1 MDETS
6 PTSKETARGFWSW
19 LGFWVQFAILGLFV
33 AIGAFFAS
41 EGAAPGDYACGML
54 LILGAVV
61 LAFLRLKHA
70 LDGGNS
76 TWGDFLLVGDMKNLA
91 VAIPLFVV
99 IGLAGL
105 FLAHAWERGS
115 MHVAGLGLFAVSGL
129 IVFLDIK
136 HVFDRGGADIG

>member
-6 PTSKETARGFWSW
+6 PMPHDRGRGFWSW
-19 LGFWVQFAILGLFV
+19 LGFWVQFLILGALAV
-33 AIGAFFAS
+33 IGAFFAS

-61 LAFLRLKHA
+61 LAFMRLRHA

-76 TWGDFLLVGDMKNLA
+76 GWGDFLLVADMKNLA
-91 VAIPLFVV
+91 FVIPLFVI

-105 FLAHAWERGS
+105 FVAHAWERGS
-115 MHVAGLGLFAVSGL
+115 MHMAGLGLFIMSGL

-136 HVFDRGGADIG
+136 HVFDRSGHSG